1 MFTFVAKSYQYLSTT
16 ALLRFPPAPQATQR
30 IMGKCKLALT
40 AFVAAAL
47 TFASCSDD
55 TVAPTVPD
63 TPTDEAFQ
71 QLTDA
76 SINEFLNFAKTP
88 RLGFHL
94 DKAKAYLKAWADKH
108 NYAFY
113 SDEFDNVWI
122 DVPANSE
129 TTANYP
135 KVILQGHTD
144 MVCASKA
151 GETYDYENEVGIP
164 YYDGNLLKGRNI
176 NLGADDGIGVGMA
189 LAIATSDIPHGPLRL
204 LFTANEDYD
213 MSGAIGLAPEVL
225 DADYMINIDEEETGK
240 ISIACLG
247 SNTIEFKKEYTP
259 ITPATNTKVLSLNI
273 TGLRGGHSGV
283 MIGEHRLSAASVMA
297 SVMGSAILPSHANII
312 SLFCGHAVNAIAIE
326 GTLDFAVSADQEEA
340 CRSAINTILEQYKAE
355 YPDETTF
362 AYSLNERN
370 TPVTADDM
378 PCPTEVNDDLAA
390 LFDQVVQ
397 GVIEKDGDLPTKS
410 NNIGEIL
417 INDGNLFVYDMFRT
431 YSDDW
436 LDSEKERLLSVGNSL
451 GMTTS
456 VVGFVPTWDT
466 PGVSPLKDM
475 FLKYYKETVP
485 TAFTDKA
492 KGGLE
497 CAYFA
502 LKKPSLYA
510 VSVGPQLNGAHTI
523 DESVDIT
530 TVKPLLKAIV
540 NTLQHISELKK

>member
-1 MFTFVAKSYQYLSTT
+1 
-16 ALLRFPPAPQATQR
+16 
-30 IMGKCKLALT
+30 MGKCKLALA

-47 TFASCSDD
+47 SLASCSDD
-55 TVAPTVPD
+55 TVAPTVPI
-63 TPTDEAFQ
+63 TPTDEVYQ
-71 QLTDA
+71 NLTDA
-76 SINEFLNFAKTP
+76 SINEFLDFAKNP

-94 DKAKAYLKAWADKH
+94 DKAKAYLKGWAEEH
-108 NYAFY
+108 GY
-113 SDEFDNVWI
+113 SFSSDDYDNVWI

-129 TTANYP
+129 AMANYP

-151 GETYDYENEVGIP
+151 GETYDYENEVGEP
-164 YYDGNLLKGRNI
+164 YYDGNLLKGRKI

-189 LAIATSDIPHGPLRL
+189 LAIASSEIPHGPLRL

-240 ISIACLG
+240 VSIACLG
-247 SNTIEFKKEYTP
+247 SHTIEFKKTYNAAVLP
-259 ITPATNTKVLSLNI
+259 SDAKVLTLNV

-283 MIGEHRLSAASVMA
+283 MIGEHRLSAATVLSDLVNR
-297 SVMGSAILPSHANII
+297 VILPHEGSIL
-312 SLFCGHAVNAIAIE
+312 SLYVGHAVNAIAIE
-326 GTLDFAVSADQEEA
+326 GTMNLIISASREA
-340 CRSAINTILEQYKAE
+340 EFRSAIEAIIAEYKAE

-362 AYSLNERN
+362 EYSLTGRFTAAKEVPCSPQLNEDLK
-370 TPVTADDM
+370 TFFSQVT
-378 PCPTEVNDDLAA
+378 
-390 LFDQVVQ
+390 Q
-397 GVIEKDGDLPTKS
+397 GVIEKDGNLPTKS
-410 NNIGEIL
+410 NNVGQIL
-417 INDGNLFVYDMFRT
+417 LSEGNLFIYDMFRT

-436 LDSEKERLLSVGNSL
+436 LDSEKDRLLAVGAAM
-451 GMTTS
+451 GMETN

-485 TAFTDKA
+485 TAYTDKA

-502 LKKPSLYA
+502 LKKPSLSA
-510 VSVGPQLNGAHTI
+510 VSVGPQLEEAHTI

-540 NTLQHISELKK
+540 NTLQHINEMK

>member
-1 MFTFVAKSYQYLSTT
+1 
-16 ALLRFPPAPQATQR
+16 
-30 IMGKCKLALT
+30 MGKCKLALT

-94 DKAKAYLKAWADKH
+94 DKAKAYLKAWAEKH
-108 NYAFY
+108 NYTFN

-129 TTANYP
+129 ATASYP

-164 YYDGNLLKGRNI
+164 YYDGNLLKGRKI

-189 LAIATSDIPHGPLRL
+189 LAIASSDIPHGPLRL

-259 ITPATNTKVLSLNI
+259 ATPATDTKVLSLNV

-297 SVMGSAILPSHANII
+297 NVLGSAILPSHANII

-355 YPDETTF
+355 YPDETNF

-390 LFDQVVQ
+390 FFDQVVQ

-417 INDGNLFVYDMFRT
+417 INDGNLYVYDMFRT

-436 LDSEKERLLSVGNSL
+436 LDSEKERLLSVGNRL

-510 VSVGPQLNGAHTI
+510 VSVGPQLDGAHTI

>member
-16 ALLRFPPAPQATQR
+16 ALLRFPPAPQTTQR

-108 NYAFY
+108 SYAFY

-129 TTANYP
+129 ATANYP

-259 ITPATNTKVLSLNI
+259 ITPATNTKVLSLNV

-297 SVMGSAILPSHANII
+297 SVMGSAILPSGANII

-510 VSVGPQLNGAHTI
+510 VSVGPQLDGAHTI

>member
-1 MFTFVAKSYQYLSTT
+1 
-16 ALLRFPPAPQATQR
+16 
-30 IMGKCKLALT
+30 MGNCKLALT
-40 AFVAAAL
+40 ALLAGAL
-47 TFASCSDD
+47 TLASCSDD

-63 TPTDEAFQ
+63 TPTDEAYQ
-71 QLTDA
+71 KLTDA
-76 SINEFLNFAKTP
+76 SISEFLDFAKTP

-94 DKAKAYLKAWADKH
+94 EKAKAYLKAWAEKH
-108 NYAFY
+108 SYAFY
-113 SDEFDNVWI
+113 SDEYDNVWI

-129 TTANYP
+129 TTAAYP

-151 GETYDYENEVGIP
+151 GEAYDYENEVGEP
-164 YYDGNLLKGRNI
+164 YYDGNLLKGRKI
-176 NLGADDGIGVGMA
+176 NLGSDDGIGVGMA
-189 LAIATSDIPHGPLRL
+189 LAIAASDIPHGPLRL

-247 SNTIEFKKEYTP
+247 STTIEFKKTYA
-259 ITPATNTKVLSLNI
+259 PATLASDAKVLSLNV

-283 MIGEHRLSAASVMA
+283 MIGEHRLSAATVIA
-297 SVMGSAILPSHANII
+297 SVLGGAILPSGGNII
-312 SLFCGHAVNAIAIE
+312 SLSCGHAVNAIAIE
-326 GTLDFAVSADQEEA
+326 STIDFAVPADKDDA
-340 CRSAINTILEQYKAE
+340 CRSIISTVMEQYKEE

-362 AYSLNERN
+362 AYSLTERAA
-370 TPVTADDM
+370 TADDV
-378 PCPTEVNDDLAA
+378 PCPTALNDDLAA
-390 LFDQVVQ
+390 FFAQVTQ

-410 NNIGEIL
+410 NNIGEML
-417 INDGNLFVYDMFRT
+417 LNDGDLFIYDMFRT
-431 YSDDW
+431 YNDDW
-436 LDSEKERLLSVGNSL
+436 LDSEKERLLSLGANL
-451 GMTTS
+451 GMTTAT
-456 VVGFVPTWDT
+456 VGFVPTWDT

-510 VSVGPQLNGAHTI
+510 VSVGPQLEGAHTI
-523 DESVDIT
+523 EESVDIT

-540 NTLQHISELKK
+540 NTLQHIGELKK